1 MKDRL
6 LVLDTE
12 TGGLD
17 PSKFSILSVGAVIW
31 DNGVLGQE
39 IDLPIAE
46 VPTVTDP
53 QSLAINK
60 IDPKIHVL
68 TAIPVEQALTSFI
81 GYLEEN
87 FPSLQKGEKITLVG
101 HNVTFDVGFLRR
113 FFRLG
118 NRQYDDHFSHRT
130 VDTATILKFLML
142 AGRVSLRSPSSTAA
156 FDYFGIKIAS
166 RQRHTALADARA
178 TAELLNA
185 TLTLIKAP

>member
-1 MKDRL
+1 MNDRL

-17 PSKFSILSVGAVIW
+17 PNRFSILSLGAVIW

-46 VPTVTDP
+46 ASMVTDP
-53 QSLAINK
+53 QSLAINQ
-60 IDPKIHVL
+60 IDPKKHLIN
-68 TAIPVEQALTSFI
+68 AIPVDQAIPRFI
-81 GYLEEN
+81 GYLKDN
-87 FPSLQKGEKITLVG
+87 FPALAQGEKITLVG
-101 HNVTFDVGFLRR
+101 HNVAFDMGFLRR

-118 NRQYDDHFSHRT
+118 NVRFEDYFSHRT

-142 AGRVSLRSPSSTAA
+142 AGRVTLDSPSSTTA
-156 FDYFGIKIAS
+156 FDYFGVKIS
-166 RQRHTALADARA
+166 QRHTALADAKA

-185 TLTLIKAP
+185 MLILIKA